1 MERIGV
7 QRLIVVLVLGLTA
20 TAALAAPITTP
31 PGLNVGDSYRLAF
44 ITSTVTTGQ
53 SGNIADYNT
62 LATNAANSQPEL
74 AALGTTWAAIAST
87 SAVDARDNSNT
98 NPNVGV
104 GVPIYRLDGLRIAD
118 NNADLW
124 DSSIQ
129 NALSI
134 NQLGNT
140 ISTLPW
146 TGTLANGTKGPGG
159 FSGPLG
165 ADPALAGSSSLTT
178 QSWIIAGGYNTSP
191 PNPNPI
197 YAISDILTVAAPP
210 SVGVP
215 APTISHWGL
224 IALTVLLSALGIS
237 LLRRPR
243 SLAS

>member
-1 MERIGV
+1 MA
-7 QRLIVVLVLGLTA
+7 LVLGLAA
-20 TAALAAPITTP
+20 TPALAAPITTP

-44 ITSTVTTGQ
+44 ITSTFTTGT

-62 LATNAANSQPEL
+62 LATNTANSQTEL
-74 AALGTTWAAIAST
+74 AALGTTWTAIAST
-87 SAVDARDNSNT
+87 SAVDARDNTNT

-118 NNADLW
+118 NNTDLW

-134 NQLGNT
+134 NQSGNMV
-140 ISTLPW
+140 STLPW
-146 TGTLANGTKGPGG
+146 TGTRADGTKGPGG

-165 ADPALAGSSSLTT
+165 ADPAIGGSSSATT
-178 QSWIIAGGYNTSP
+178 QSWIIAGGYSTSP

-197 YAISDILTVAAPP
+197 YAISDIITVAAP

-215 APTISHWGL
+215 APTISHRGL

-237 LLRRPR
+237 VLRRPR

>member
-1 MERIGV
+1 MERIGI
-7 QRLIVVLVLGLTA
+7 RKLIVALVLGLTA
-20 TAALAAPITTP
+20 TPALAAPITTP

-44 ITSTVTTGQ
+44 VTSTATNGQ
-53 SGNIADYNT
+53 SGNIADYNA
-62 LATNAANSQPEL
+62 LATNTANSQPEL
-74 AALGTTWAAIAST
+74 AALGTTWTAIAST
-87 SAVDARDNSNT
+87 SAVDARDNTNT

-124 DSSIQ
+124 NSSIQ
-129 NALSI
+129 NPLNI

-140 ISTLPW
+140 LSILPW
-146 TGTLANGTKGPGG
+146 TGTKADGTKGTSG
-159 FSGPLG
+159 SAGPLG
-165 ADPALAGSSSLTT
+165 ADPAIGGSSSQTT

-215 APTISHWGL
+215 APTISPWGL